1 MRALFCLLITG
12 LMIVTPFALLRAAEG
27 RVPLTPER
35 AVKFRRISDLHFSPD
50 GSSAV
55 CVVSE
60 VNGPTIEGHLW
71 LADLNSRQLAQF
83 TFSQKSERLPQW
95 APRGGSLAFLSS
107 RSGPTQVYVMPRSG
121 GEAQALTA
129 SGSDVTDFRWSP
141 DGKQIAYLAREP
153 DTDRDSNA
161 AHIADREQDVE
172 RLWILDLASGSAR
185 RLTNGSIRIETFDWA
200 SSERI
205 VAMAAEQPRLETWHS
220 ALYEISVAD
229 KGIRLIGEPNQPWS
243 SLWLSPSRK
252 QLAFVSTRSAG
263 PIPHD
268 LFLQSVAGG
277 AARDVTSS
285 VDRAVL
291 DARWQNDTTIVSRIA
306 DGFTNR
312 LVRASAGGTPT
323 NIELPYSVRAFDVD
337 RGGRIVFAGVGFN
350 RLPELFI
357 RAANGSVS
365 QIGELQRGWEGI
377 RLTDAELFHF
387 KSFDGRAIEAALMQ
401 PQAAATGGKS
411 ALVVLVHGGPA
422 SNFSA
427 DYFWF
432 NAWPQLL
439 ATHGYQVLMVN
450 PRGSIG
456 YGEEF
461 VAANRGDLGG
471 GDFRDILAALDA
483 VLARGEVDTNRIGIG
498 GWSYGGQMTQWAIAH
513 TDRFRAAVSGGG
525 VFDEAAE
532 FGTEDSPAGDEWY
545 LGTPWEHPEVYARN
559 SPSTYIANART
570 PILIVHGEDDPT
582 NPVAQSRALYRAL
595 KRLGVETELVT
606 YPGEAHLPRQESH
619 EVDILKRMLDW
630 FDRHLS

>member
-1 MRALFCLLITG
+1 MRSLFFLLIT
-12 LMIVTPFALLRAAEG
+12 ALITITHCAFLRAAEG
-27 RVPLTPER
+27 TVLLTPEH

-60 VNGPTIEGHLW
+60 VNGPTIETHIW
-71 LADLNSRQLAQF
+71 LADLNTRQLGQF
-83 TFSQKSERLPQW
+83 TFSQKNERLPQW
-95 APRGGSLAFLSS
+95 APRGDSLAFLSN
-107 RSGPTQVYVMPRSG
+107 RAGPTQVYVVPRSG
-121 GEAQALTA
+121 GEARSLTA

-153 DTDRDSNA
+153 DSKRDGNA
-161 AHIADREQDVE
+161 PHIADHEQDVE
-172 RLWILDLASGSAR
+172 RLWVLDLASGSTR
-185 RLTNGSIRIETFDWA
+185 TLTNGSIRIEAFDWV

-220 ALYEISVAD
+220 ALYEIPVAD
-229 KGIRLIGEPNQPWS
+229 QVPRLIGEPNQPWRG
-243 SLWLSPSRK
+243 LWLSPSRK
-252 QLAFVSTRSAG
+252 QLSLVSTRSAG

-277 AARDVTSS
+277 TARDVTSS

-291 DARWQNDTTIVSRIA
+291 DARWESDTAIVILIA

-312 LVRASAGGTPT
+312 LIRVSDRGTPT
-323 NIELPYSVRAFDVD
+323 NIELPYSVRAFDVA
-337 RGGRIVFAGVGFN
+337 RSGKIVFAGVGFN
-350 RLPELFI
+350 RLPELFV
-357 RAANGSVS
+357 RLANGSVS
-365 QIGELQRGWEGI
+365 QIGELQRGWEGL
-377 RLTDAELFHF
+377 RLTDAEVFHF
-387 KSFDGRAIEAALMQ
+387 KSFDGRAIEAALMK
-401 PQAAATGGKS
+401 PQAVHGGKS

-439 ATHGYQVLMVN
+439 AARGYQVLMVN

-471 GDFRDILAALDA
+471 GDFKDILAALDA
-483 VLARGEVDTNRIGIG
+483 VLARGEVDANRVGIG

-513 TDRFRAAVSGGG
+513 TNRFRAAVSGGG

-545 LGTPWEHPEVYARN
+545 FGAPWEHPEVYARN
-559 SPSTYIANART
+559 SPSTYIASART
-570 PILIVHGEDDPT
+570 PTLILHGEDDPT
-582 NPVAQSRALYRAL
+582 NPVTQSRALYRAL

-606 YPGEAHLPRQESH
+606 YPGEGHLPRQELH
-619 EVDILKRMLDW
+619 QVDILTRMLDW
-630 FDRHLS
+630 FDRHL